1 LYLLE
6 FKEAFMSGRVVT
18 RIKAGKWEW
27 APLGDEMRWSSSLF
41 EVCRACDRDGSP
53 TLEDWLRCV
62 PRADRGAV
70 LSAMASA
77 LMRKGTFEVEHRMR
91 REAGT
96 ARLATTRGLV
106 LPTPEGD
113 GDVLVGTTVLADADP
128 VAFVEER
135 EDAGD
140 DAARERAVAD
150 LRDVAL
156 HADGMLALGSKRVDL
171 AALATGV
178 LYSTRSVAK
187 AAGLR
192 FVAEIPDTPVW
203 VVGDEARLRRVVE
216 SLVANALRY
225 TDRGGWVSLSVE
237 ERGDRARLSVRD
249 NGRGLTSDALEAAFE
264 LRRHSASEGGMARAG
279 IALAVARLLVGLHG
293 GEIRAF
299 SPGPNQGVTVTVELP
314 RDA

>member
-1 LYLLE
+1 
-6 FKEAFMSGRVVT
+6 MSGRVVT
-18 RIKAGKWEW
+18 GVKAGKWEW

-41 EVCRACDRDGSP
+41 DVCRAGNRDGSP

-70 LSAMASA
+70 LAAMASA
-77 LMRKGTFEVEHRMR
+77 LMRKGTFEVAHRVW

-106 LPTPEGD
+106 LPTPAGD
-113 GDVLVGTTVLADADP
+113 GDVLVGTTVLGDGEPFAL
-128 VAFVEER
+128 VEDEG
-135 EDAGD
+135 AD
-140 DAARERAVAD
+140 DAARDRAVAD

-156 HADGMLALGSKRVDL
+156 HADGMLRLDRRPVDL
-171 AALATGV
+171 AALAAGV
-178 LYSTRSVAK
+178 LSSARDRAR

-192 FVAEIPDTPVW
+192 FVAEAAGDPVW
-203 VVGDEARLRRVVE
+203 VVGDEARLRRVAE
-216 SLVANALRY
+216 ALVANALRY

-249 NGRGLTSDALEAAFE
+249 NGVGMTTEALEAAFE
-264 LRRHSASEGGMARAG
+264 LPRHSASEGEMARAG